1 MSLPMEGYTPVRLR
15 GSMNSSRLSTVT
27 SSAGSDARCAA
38 KHSRRSYP
46 ARNAFAA
53 AHTEAAGEEPG
64 SALAPSPR
72 LGL

>member
-15 GSMNSSRLSTVT
+15 CSMNSSRSSTVT
-27 SSAGSDARCAA
+27 SAGSDARCAA
-38 KHSRRSYP
+38 KHGRRSYP